1 MPVHSSRRVSSS
13 NNNNKNWLLFR
24 FNSECDK
31 YAFAVVLLL
40 SYPIGSTST
49 CVCVCKY
56 VSAFLRLV
64 TWLFSFPS
72 PPLAYCV
79 PVHFGV
85 HIFFLFLLYLCAKT
99 NALRHCHLST
109 IWSQFQFNFFF
120 LLFVAVR
127 SGIDKIS
134 IRFYFFFCLV
144 FLLFVCQTRVCPSL
158 SACFAVSIRFWSMIC
173 SKCFVNLWNS
183 LSGSLNADGWWLIGT
198 TTRHTPPIHM
208 AWWYLGQAFPVHA
221 FFSDDRPQK
230 YIRSHRMVNAIRRV
244 SSLVERCAFYELI
257 DFSSGY

>member
-1 MPVHSSRRVSSS
+1 MCVQVCIGISS
-13 NNNNKNWLLFR
+13 LGDLTIF
-24 FNSECDK
+24 
-31 YAFAVVLLL
+31 
-40 SYPIGSTST
+40 I
-49 CVCVCKY
+49 
-56 VSAFLRLV
+56 
-64 TWLFSFPS
+64 SFPTTGTLCAGS
-72 PPLAYCV
+72 FWCTY
-79 PVHFGV
+79 
-85 HIFFLFLLYLCAKT
+85 IFLLFLLYLCAKT

-173 SKCFVNLWNS
+173 SKCFVNLWYS

>member
-72 PPLAYCV
+72 PPLAHCV

-85 HIFFLFLLYLCAKT
+85 HIFFCCSYFICAPRQMRCGIAICRPFGHSFSSISSSYCLLLSGPESIKFRLDSIFFFAWFFCCLCAKHECVRLCLL
-99 NALRHCHLST
+99 ALLCRFGFDQWFAQNVSL
-109 IWSQFQFNFFF
+109 IY
-120 LLFVAVR
+120 
-127 SGIDKIS
+127 GI
-134 IRFYFFFCLV
+134 RWAEV
-144 FLLFVCQTRVCPSL
+144 
-158 SACFAVSIRFWSMIC
+158 
-173 SKCFVNLWNS
+173 
-183 LSGSLNADGWWLIGT
+183 
-198 TTRHTPPIHM
+198 
-208 AWWYLGQAFPVHA
+208 
-221 FFSDDRPQK
+221 
-230 YIRSHRMVNAIRRV
+230 
-244 SSLVERCAFYELI
+244 
-257 DFSSGY
+257 